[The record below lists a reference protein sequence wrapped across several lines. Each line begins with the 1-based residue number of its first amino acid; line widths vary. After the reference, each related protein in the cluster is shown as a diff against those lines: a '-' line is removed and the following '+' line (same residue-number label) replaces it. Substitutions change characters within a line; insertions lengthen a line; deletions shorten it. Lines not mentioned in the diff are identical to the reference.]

1 MRLCDVSPGTP
12 IKVFL
17 VVSGLAVFAQ
27 LSTSATGQL
36 STLQAVRVPRTTL
49 QLAPPLALPGEVD
62 SNSPALWDLEAGRN
76 TLFVMTS
83 FAGQPHLASGP
94 SLTQLGAAQQVT
106 SQPDHGFWMEAV
118 VADDAGTWYGYYH
131 NELPAITCGRPDRF
145 VARIGAARS
154 VDHGRTWED
163 LGIILEAPPDSVACG
178 SSNRYVIGGAG
189 DLSVMLDA
197 NKTDLYLF
205 FSQYENAQALQ
216 GVAVG
221 RLLWANRDRPAGRVS
236 VWNDG
241 IWRYGRVSRTLIVTP
256 DGMSRRIWFAYP
268 VGTPL
273 VPTTEAWHDADNKVN
288 AFWGPSV
295 HWNTT
300 LEQYVMLLN
309 RAADENYTQEGIYV
323 SFAPRL
329 DDPRLWSPPQKILE
343 GGKWYPQVMG
353 LSAGSGTDK
362 LADGVA
368 RFFMS
373 GRSDFTIRF
382 EP

>member
-1 MRLCDVSPGTP
+1 
-12 IKVFL
+12 VFL

-163 LGIILEAPPDSVACG
+163 LGIILEAPPDSVACA
-178 SSNRYVIGGAG
+178 SSNRYVIGGVG
-189 DLSVMLDA
+189 DLSVMLNA

-205 FSQYENAQALQ
+205 FSQYENAQAVQ